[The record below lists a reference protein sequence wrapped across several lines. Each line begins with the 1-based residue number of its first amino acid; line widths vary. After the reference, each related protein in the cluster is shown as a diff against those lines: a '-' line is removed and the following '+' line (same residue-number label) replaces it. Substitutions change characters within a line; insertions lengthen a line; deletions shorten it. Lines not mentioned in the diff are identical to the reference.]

1 MDRKEL
7 GIGSRVKHKEYGNGV
22 IIQTK
27 LDYYMIV
34 FIDFGQRK
42 IAKSY
47 QELEVIDELEPADDL
62 VSLEQIEFLLINI
75 LRKFSD
81 IQETVTIADKWK
93 NGKMIF
99 EPSDKTL
106 KGYEMPIDTF
116 FHKIVMVRD
125 RLRVMEQR
133 INSSAKLEDDEKI
146 DLQQYIT
153 RIYGSLTS
161 FNVLFKNKLDNFV
174 GEKTK

>member
-1 MDRKEL
+1 MEKTEL
-7 GIGSRVKHKEYGNGV
+7 GIGSRVRHKEYGNGV
-22 IIQTK
+22 VIQSK
-27 LDYYMIV
+27 SDNYMIT
-34 FIDFGQRK
+34 FIDFGQRNISK
-42 IAKSY
+42 MY
-47 QELEVIDELEPADDL
+47 EGLEIIDLIEPSEDL
-62 VSLEQIEFLLINI
+62 VSLEQIEYMIINI

-93 NGKMIF
+93 NGKIIF
-99 EPSDKTL
+99 EPTDKDL
-106 KGYEMPIDTF
+106 KGYEMPMDTF

-133 INSSAKLEDDEKI
+133 INSNDKLDDDDKI